1 MKRISLAGFILL
13 LIYGVAYPWPW
24 GGGGGGGG
32 GAGGGTVTEV
42 IGNAMIAVAD
52 GTTTPGLSLTDNSIT
67 SAKLLDNTIAV
78 SKLAHT
84 GTASSTVFFRGD
96 GAWTSNVV
104 IGPGTVTDDL
114 LATFDGTTGR
124 LLKEGPSRLNP
135 TFNSLSAYGT
145 NGIALGTS
153 GTYNGKIIMKSGTG
167 SNNFLFTILGSN
179 FAADIGWTLPTAAP
193 AGNDYILR
201 SSTAGVL
208 SYVDPSTLGSA
219 ASDTAYAGTWDGVT
233 TIAPS
238 KNAVYDQMELKA
250 NISRTKTFS
259 FGFDGVAATDNVLL
273 WRAPVAITITRAD
286 CYASVDNV
294 VGSLMEC
301 ATNNVTSCTVLDAW
315 TITNAVS
322 PFTDSSMTDGAV
334 AAGAWIRW
342 STTSVGTTGNRL
354 TCTVQY
360 NE

>member
-1 MKRISLAGFILL
+1 MKRLSLAGLILL

-32 GAGGGTVTEV
+32 
-42 IGNAMIAVAD
+42 
-52 GTTTPGLSLTDNSIT
+52 TPGDNTIT
-67 SAKLLDNTIAV
+67 SAMILDNTIA
-78 SKLAHT
+78 SAKMLDNT
-84 GTASSTVFFRGD
+84 
-96 GAWTSNVV
+96 
-104 IGPGTVTDDL
+104 L
-114 LATFDGTTGR
+114 LG
-124 LLKEGPSRLNP
+124 
-135 TFNSLSAYGT
+135 
-145 NGIALGTS
+145 
-153 GTYNGKIIMKSGTG
+153 GKINS
-167 SNNFLFTILGSN
+167 
-179 FAADIGWTLPTAAP
+179 AAALPNGVTATSQSA
-193 AGNDYILR
+193 NDN
-201 SSTAGVL
+201 STKIATTR
-208 SYVDPSTLGSA
+208 YVDRA
-219 ASDTAYAGTWDGVT
+219 DD
-233 TIAPS
+233 
-238 KNAVYDQMELKA
+238 LKA

-273 WRAPVAITITRAD
+273 WRAPVAVTITRAD

-294 VGSLMEC
+294 VGNLMEC
-301 ATNNVTSCTVLDAW
+301 ATDNVTSCTVLDAW